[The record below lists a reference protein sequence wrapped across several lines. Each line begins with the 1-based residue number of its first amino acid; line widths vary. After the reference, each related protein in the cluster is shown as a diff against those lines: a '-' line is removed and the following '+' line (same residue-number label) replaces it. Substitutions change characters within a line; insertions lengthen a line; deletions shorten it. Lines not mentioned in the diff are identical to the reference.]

1 MVLLVNFIDS
11 IYYSIFY
18 LFLFW
23 LLKPEYFVCK
33 LGNRLASRIEI
44 CFFMLIVLAIINL
57 ISEVIWYKVDRG
69 YTIFDWENGEHYVSL
84 LGYLM
89 VFYLTYWLVFVR
101 GSLVSQTKL

>member
-1 MVLLVNFIDS
+1 MVILVNFIDS

-18 LFLFW
+18 VFLFW

-33 LGNRLASRIEI
+33 VDHRLASKIEI
-44 CFFMLIVLAIINL
+44 CFFMLITLTSLNI
-57 ISEVIWYKVDRG
+57 ISEIIWYRVDRG
-69 YTIFDWENGEHYVSL
+69 FTIFDWESGEHYVSL
-84 LGYLM
+84 LGYLT